1 MSDAM
6 QVADE
11 LFDPAIELVIEVNET
26 AIGQARMMESMEQT
40 QRDTGHRSHRPAGA
54 AGAGGRR

>member
-1 MSDAM
+1 M